1 MMESIRGKLSF
12 ANVMSMT
19 AVMIALGG
27 TSYAAG
33 LARNSVGSAQI
44 KTGAVQNADIGASAV
59 TSPKIKNGTLLA
71 QDFAAGQLVPG
82 PKGDSGPKG
91 TTGDQGVKG
100 DKGDKGDSGAKGDKG
115 DPGASGLA
123 GAGLATTRHVQAA
136 VDLADGAKASYDVY
150 CPAGQRAIA
159 GGGRGDDSASEEASV
174 TSSRPAKSSSDTE
187 PPADGGT
194 FLGWRITVKNLVGG
208 VTTGIRPEVWVI
220 CLPN

>member
-1 MMESIRGKLSF
+1 MIGSIRGKLSF
-12 ANVMSMT
+12 ANVMSMV

-27 TSYAAG
+27 TSYAAIK
-33 LARNSVGSAQI
+33 LPANSVGSTQI
-44 KTGAVQNADIGASAV
+44 KANAV
-59 TSPKIKNGTLLA
+59 TSPKVKNGSLTA
-71 QDFAAGQLVPG
+71 QDFAAGQLLPG

-100 DKGDKGDSGAKGDKG
+100 DTGAKGDKG

-123 GAGLATTRHVQAA
+123 GAGLATTRHIQAPA
-136 VDLADGAKASYDVY
+136 DLADGTKGNYDVY

-159 GGGRGDDSASEEASV
+159 GGGRGDDTASEGTVV

-194 FLGWRITVKNLVGG
+194 FLGWRITVLNPTGG
-208 VTTGIRPEVWVI
+208 ITTGIRPEVWVV